1 MEITAL
7 PAPRA
12 RRPRMWGLLVIGLLT
27 PVTLLAVLPTMLG
40 LERYIV
46 SSDLGDDLARG
57 TMVFERRVP
66 VGDLEVGDLI
76 TYAPRGQAGRRSR
89 SGGPGASVVV
99 TGTRSGSLV
108 TQRVVDLAP
117 GVVSAQGDQREVPGA
132 ARLSTR
138 DYPTMSRV
146 ELAVPFVGLL
156 FLNGP
161 GWWAWAT
168 LAMVAAVTLLV
179 AARRDLGG
187 LPHPRARGAL
197 SELVR

>member
-12 RRPRMWGLLVIGLLT
+12 RRPRMWGLLVIGLLA

-66 VGDLEVGDLI
+66 VGDLRVGDLI
-76 TYAPRGQAGRRSR
+76 TYAPRGQAAAGG
-89 SGGPGASVVV
+89 SGDPRASVVR
-99 TGTRSGSLV
+99 TGAGSGSLV
-108 TQRVVDLAP
+108 TQQVVALAP
-117 GVVSAQGDQREVPGA
+117 GVVRAQGDRSEASAA

-156 FLNGP
+156 FLSGP
-161 GWWAWAT
+161 GRWAWGV

-179 AARRDLGG
+179 AARRDLGSP
-187 LPHPRARGAL
+187 PHARARGAL